1 MESKSRSRKSYSSRS
16 TTPMSL
22 IQPKFARGHVRSK
35 SRSFSPY
42 SPRFSITPSPEH
54 STHSPSRM
62 SIQSLRSNIGGQRP
76 RSRES
81 SNSNRKRIRNSSTPR
96 ASVSPSPQRRRTLET
111 QSHAKTTSS
120 NLKPAQRELLRKA
133 EILMEGHQMVQMYLD
148 LAVDNITTVRRNIDL
163 LRNERDF
170 QPNIE
175 RVAIR
180 TDFIKEMFNF
190 MKYEIREAENWI
202 SNQLHLVGI
211 HQHDSKYSSSIGN
224 TSTSQAPSNHPT
236 GRCSCSYHAS
246 YNK

>member
-1 MESKSRSRKSYSSRS
+1 
-16 TTPMSL
+16 
-22 IQPKFARGHVRSK
+22 
-35 SRSFSPY
+35 
-42 SPRFSITPSPEH
+42 
-54 STHSPSRM
+54 
-62 SIQSLRSNIGGQRP
+62 
-76 RSRES
+76 
-81 SNSNRKRIRNSSTPR
+81 
-96 ASVSPSPQRRRTLET
+96 
-111 QSHAKTTSS
+111 
-120 NLKPAQRELLRKA
+120 
-133 EILMEGHQMVQMYLD
+133 MYLD

-211 HQHDSKYSSSIGN
+211 HQHDSKYPSSVGN
-224 TSTSQAPSNHPT
+224 TSTLQALSNHST
-236 GRCSCSYHAS
+236 RRCSCSYHAS